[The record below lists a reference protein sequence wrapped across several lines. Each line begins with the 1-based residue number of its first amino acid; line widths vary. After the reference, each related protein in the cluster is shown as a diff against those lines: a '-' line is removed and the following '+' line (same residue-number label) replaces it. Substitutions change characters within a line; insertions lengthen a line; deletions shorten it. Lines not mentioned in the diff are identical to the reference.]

1 MFGSGRGRRK
11 QDNGEKRSKEKK
23 RTNGGMDKRERANG
37 RRRRKCQCRVSR
49 VAKGETDR
57 QMDGMIGAE
66 EVKIGRAENKKG
78 TSPDDALSVVD
89 AAVWWGQKVLS
100 WVP

>member
-1 MFGSGRGRRK
+1 
-11 QDNGEKRSKEKK
+11 
-23 RTNGGMDKRERANG
+23 
-37 RRRRKCQCRVSR
+37 
-49 VAKGETDR
+49 
-57 QMDGMIGAE
+57 MIGAE